1 MCPKAVS
8 VSLDTSVS
16 TPTVARA
23 LAHRFIAHCGFDD
36 QFRVTGLLVTEL
48 VTNAVVH
55 AGSARSHRI
64 SRDPSTRWCVCSG
77 EGPCIRLNM
86 TGDNQTVRVEVFDHN
101 PTLPGMIA
109 RRPLDESGRGLHLV
123 QSLADCW
130 GSEPLPDGKFTW
142 FELTEHG

>member
-1 MCPKAVS
+1 MSPTAVS
-8 VSLDTSVS
+8 VSLDTSVA

-23 LAHRFIAHCGFDD
+23 LAHRFIARCGFDD

-55 AGSARSHRI
+55 GGSARSPRAA
-64 SRDPSTRWCVCSG
+64 RDPSTRWCVCGG

-86 TGDNQTVRVEVFDHN
+86 AGDIHAVRVEVFDHS
-101 PTLPGMIA
+101 PTLPA
-109 RRPLDESGRGLHLV
+109 LVERRPLDESGRGLHLV

-130 GSEPLPDGKFTW
+130 GSEALPDGKVTW
-142 FELTEHG
+142 FELTQRS